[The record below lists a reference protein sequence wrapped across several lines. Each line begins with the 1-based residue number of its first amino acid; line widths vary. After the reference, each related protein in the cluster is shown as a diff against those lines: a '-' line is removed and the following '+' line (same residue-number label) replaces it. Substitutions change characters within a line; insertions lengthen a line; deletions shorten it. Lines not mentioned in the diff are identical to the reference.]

1 MAYEN
6 YKFVSWSTGTPI
18 TGERLAQISNNIEQ
32 VKEATD
38 GNPKGIIQIQQG
50 TTDVPGIAGYSDFS
64 EYEVIA
70 LKDNPP
76 VDKRVTL
83 GENRFYRLTLSFPG
97 IVVKDKGAEDSTFLI
112 RFYQGIFGSA
122 GTLMSTWRITPP
134 PFGYYD
140 VSATTAVTQTSVKSI
155 GYPTRI
161 GAGDYSIVLDSG
173 LGLSTASFYVAIKRD
188 QGASANNAP
197 AYYIPASGTP
207 MQFYAE
213 DVGGS

>member
-6 YKFVSWSTGTPI
+6 YRFVSWSTGTPI
-18 TGERLAQISNNIEQ
+18 TGERLAQMSNNIEQ

-38 GNPKGIIQIQQG
+38 GNPKGIIQIQQV
-50 TTDVPGIAGYSDFS
+50 TSDVPGIAGFS
-64 EYEVIA
+64 GFTENEIIS

-83 GENRFYRLTLSFPG
+83 PENRFYRLTLSFPG
-97 IVVKDKGAEDSTFLI
+97 ILIKDKGAEDSTFLI
-112 RFYQGIFGSA
+112 RFYQGVFGVA
-122 GTLMSTWRITPP
+122 GTLINTWRITPP

-140 VSATTAVTQTSVKSI
+140 VSSTTAVTTITPKNI

-173 LGLSTASFYVAIKRD
+173 LGLSAASFYVSVKRD

-197 AYYIPASGTP
+197 AYYIPASGTA
-207 MQFYAE
+207 MQFYVE